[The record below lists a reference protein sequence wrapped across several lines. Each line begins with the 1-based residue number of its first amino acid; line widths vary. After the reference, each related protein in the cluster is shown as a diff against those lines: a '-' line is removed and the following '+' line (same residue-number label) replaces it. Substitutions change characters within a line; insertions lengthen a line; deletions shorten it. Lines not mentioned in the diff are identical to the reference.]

1 MADSN
6 PLWVDRLA
14 GISGARAHAVALA
27 AGAGIGLGHAPF
39 SFIWLALPSLCLAL
53 FWGMVSAGPRQA
65 AWRGWLV
72 GFAFGAVALF
82 WIVEPFL
89 VDIAAHGWMAPFA
102 LVFMAAAFGGF
113 WGAGFWIAKWLAH
126 ATGVAAALAFPAC
139 LTAAELLRAYLFTGF
154 PWVLGSYIWIDTPV
168 YQLAAYFGPHGLT
181 LATLLLCSTFV
192 TSLVRRRIS
201 GLLAC
206 AIGLGIA
213 VFYGAMIQST
223 LPGGDGRASPIV
235 RLIQPNAGQR
245 QKWDPEMIP
254 VFYERQLELTRQTAT
269 PAPDLIIWP
278 EVAVPFLLDD
288 PDAPFQDIT
297 NAAGE
302 VPVIIGAQRFD
313 GAQAFNSLAVL
324 GRGGA
329 IGDVYDKQ
337 HLVPFGE
344 YLPAA
349 GILNR
354 IGLSAL
360 AAQFGR
366 GYSAGDGSRLL
377 DLGELGVALPMIC
390 YEAIF
395 PHEPRRVS
403 ARPDWLLVITNDAWF
418 GAFSGP
424 QQHFAQARARTIEF
438 GLPMV
443 RVANTGIS
451 AVIDGRG
458 RIVDMMP
465 LGVAGRIDVALPGA
479 LPATVYWKTGDV
491 PTVFL
496 VLFMVLIV
504 FRLRRANTD

>member
-27 AGAGIGLGHAPF
+27 AGAGFALGQAPF
-39 SFIWLALPSLCLAL
+39 SIIWLALPALCLAL
-53 FWGMVSAGPRQA
+53 FWGMVSADARQA

-72 GFAFGAVALF
+72 GFGFGAVALS

-102 LVFMAAAFGGF
+102 LVFMAAAFGCF
-113 WGAGFWIAKWLAH
+113 WGAGFGIAKWLAH
-126 ATGVAAALAFPAC
+126 GRGVAAALAFPAC
-139 LTAAELLRAYLFTGF
+139 LTAAEMLRAYLFGGF
-154 PWVLGSYIWIDTPV
+154 PWALSSYIWIDTPV
-168 YQLAAYFGPHGLT
+168 YQMAAYLGPHGLT
-181 LATLLLCSTFV
+181 FATVLLCSIFV
-192 TSLVRRRIS
+192 TSLVGRRIA

-206 AIGLGIA
+206 GSVLGIT
-213 VFYGAMIQST
+213 VFLGAMIQST
-223 LPGGDGRASPIV
+223 PPGDGSASHIV
-235 RLIQPNAGQR
+235 RLIQPNADQR

-254 VFYERQLELTRQTAT
+254 VFYQRQLSLTGEKSK

-297 NAAGE
+297 EAAGD
-302 VPVIIGAQRFD
+302 VPVIVGAQRFD
-313 GAQAFNSLAVL
+313 GARAFNSLAVL

-329 IGDVYDKQ
+329 VGQVYDKQ

-349 GILNR
+349 GLLNR
-354 IGLSAL
+354 LGLQAL
-360 AAQFGR
+360 AAQFGL
-366 GYSAGDGSRLL
+366 GYSAGSGPRLL
-377 DLGELGVALPMIC
+377 DLGDLGVALPLIC

-395 PHEPRRVS
+395 PHELRRVS
-403 ARPDWLLVITNDAWF
+403 ERPDWLLLITNDAWF

-458 RIVDMMP
+458 RIVDMLPM
-465 LGVAGRIDVALPGA
+465 GMAGRMDVALPGA
-479 LPATVYWKTGDV
+479 LPATVYWKTGDIPAAV
-491 PTVFL
+491 LLLL
-496 VLFMVLIV
+496 VVLMVLRV
-504 FRLRRANTD
+504 RPKF